1 MKILIIGEN
10 NLNSL
15 ETIYKKNFQKLNCDK
30 VKILPIWKPKLFFV
44 NKILNFNEKYIYIL
58 YSLIQNYLLLKKLKK
73 EKKIFDIIIIFNGY
87 FLNKTTIKK
96 IKNKSKLSLINV
108 QTDNLFIKKNI
119 LINNLEYFDKIYVW
133 SKFLQNRISKQFKI
147 KKNKVLYLPF
157 AYDQFLSEKKK
168 YKKN

>member
-15 ETIYKKNFQKLNCDK
+15 ETIYKKNFKKLNCDK

-44 NKILNFNEKYIYIL
+44 KKILNFNEKYIYIL

-133 SKFLQNRISKQFKI
+133 SKFLQNRIIKQFKI

-157 AYDQFLSEKKK
+157 AYDQFLSKKK
-168 YKKN
+168 I